1 MASEGC
7 GMKWPWPDLRHYPV
21 GTAETTKVEAS
32 PCTGRD
38 TEGAASEL
46 DLAGLLLRQHS
57 R

>member
-1 MASEGC
+1 
-7 GMKWPWPDLRHYPV
+7 MKWPWPDLRHYPV
-21 GTAETTKVEAS
+21 GTAETTKNEAS